1 MINSWENLNPPPPP
15 QPTPVLLLSSLL
27 IAYIVSCLLNWQLNN
42 DQVMVASEAP
52 RNGSE
57 KLKHRLHRHTKNS
70 GTKELFDKQQAL

>member
-1 MINSWENLNPPPPP
+1 MINSWGNLALPP

-27 IAYIVSCLLNWQLNN
+27 IAYIVSCLLNWQFNS

-57 KLKHRLHRHTKNS
+57 KLKN
-70 GTKELFDKQQAL
+70 